1 VWFWSGR
8 SDLDGGDVVAAVHMS
23 IRVRE
28 GNRETDR
35 EEGERDEASK
45 PRERG
50 LGVRV

>member
-1 VWFWSGR
+1 
-8 SDLDGGDVVAAVHMS
+8 MS